1 MTSARLIAT
10 GALAGAILYASAA
23 SAQPAPSPSA
33 EQREQ
38 AARAYDEGAT
48 LFDRAQYAAAALAF
62 LRADDTL
69 PSSDAVSS
77 ALVAARKSNDHLLIV
92 KVAERAIARETVD
105 AKLSAQGRQALLDA
119 ARHLARL
126 DLSCEPQPCTIT
138 LDQVEV
144 KSGSHYVLPGTHAVS
159 AGATGF
165 APDDERLRLDAGVTY
180 RVLLHP
186 VRPGSAQRPSEIER
200 EAPAGAHPEASEAG
214 SARDG
219 AKKPF
224 SPVVV
229 YTGAA
234 VTAVLAALTIWS
246 GIDTL
251 AAKSDLSD
259 PAPERDIDAVKSK
272 ILRSNLLFGGTVIT
286 GALTTYAGFALV
298 DWNRPSAHTQGTRS
312 SVPRGAVFTFAGRF

>member
-1 MTSARLIAT
+1 L
-10 GALAGAILYASAA
+10 GAALLFEGSLAAQPKPTVSAA
-23 SAQPAPSPSA
+23 
-33 EQREQ
+33 ERDQ

-48 LFDRAQYAAAALAF
+48 LFDRAQYAAAAQAF

-77 ALVAARKSNDHLLIV
+77 ALVAARKSDDHLLVV
-92 KVAERAIARETVD
+92 KVAERAIARESVD

-126 DLSCEPQPCTIT
+126 DLGCEPEPCTIT

-144 KSGSHYVLPGTHAVS
+144 KSGSRYVLPGTHSVS
-159 AGATGF
+159 ASAPGF
-165 APDDERLRLDAGVTY
+165 APADERLRLDAGVTY

-186 VRPGSAQRPSEIER
+186 VRPGSTERPSEIAR
-200 EAPAGAHPEASEAG
+200 EAPPPPAP
-214 SARDG
+214 SAALPGDSDRD

-251 AAKSDLSD
+251 SAKGDLSD
-259 PAPERDIDAVKSK
+259 PAPQGEIDDVKSK
-272 ILRSNLLFGGTVIT
+272 ILRSNLLFGGTLIS

-298 DWNRPSAHTQGTRS
+298 DWDRQAAPKHGTLEA
-312 SVPRGAVFTFAGRF
+312 VPRGALLTFAGQF

>member
-1 MTSARLIAT
+1 LFTSA
-10 GALAGAILYASAA
+10 AG
-23 SAQPAPSPSA
+23 AQPASGVSA
-33 EQREQ
+33 DQREQ

-48 LFDRAQYAAAALAF
+48 LFDRAQYGAAALAF
-62 LRADDTL
+62 LRADETL
-69 PSSDAVSS
+69 PSLDAVSS

-92 KVAERAIARETVD
+92 KVAERAIARETAD
-105 AKLSAQGRQALLDA
+105 AKLAAQGRQALLDA

-126 DLSCEPQPCTIT
+126 ELSCEPEPCTLT

-159 AGATGF
+159 AGAPGF

-186 VRPGSAQRPSEIER
+186 VPPGSAERPSEIAR
-200 EAPAGAHPEASEAG
+200 ETPTTPSAAPPNDRGARD
-214 SARDG
+214 SAR
-219 AKKPF
+219 KPF

-234 VTAVLAALTIWS
+234 VTAVFTALTIWS

-251 AAKSDLSD
+251 SAKSDLPDRPSQSELD
-259 PAPERDIDAVKSK
+259 DMDGKM
-272 ILRSNLLFGGTVIT
+272 LRSNLL
-286 GALTTYAGFALV
+286 GAGALISAGLTTYAGLALV
-298 DWNRPSAHTQGTRS
+298 DWNQSAAPGHGSLR
-312 SVPRGAVFTFAGRF
+312 SVPRGALLTFAGRF

>member
-1 MTSARLIAT
+1 MTSSRLIAAAALS
-10 GALAGAILYASAA
+10 GAIFLARVAGA
-23 SAQPAPSPSA
+23 QPGPAVTA

-38 AARAYDEGAT
+38 AAHAYDEGAT
-48 LFDRAQYAAAALAF
+48 LFDRAQFAAAAQAF

-69 PSSDAVSS
+69 PSLDAVSS

-92 KVAERAIARETVD
+92 KVAERAIARESAD
-105 AKLSAQGRQALLDA
+105 AKLAAQGRQALLDA

-126 DLSCEPQPCTIT
+126 DLSCEPEPCTIT

-144 KSGSHYVLPGTHAVS
+144 KPGSHYVLPGTHAVS
-159 AGATGF
+159 AGAAGF

-186 VRPGSAQRPSEIER
+186 VRPGAPERPSEVAR
-200 EAPAGAHPEASEAG
+200 EATPRGRAAPGEADTPRDR
-214 SARDG
+214 AR
-219 AKKPF
+219 KPF

-234 VTAVLAALTIWS
+234 VTAVFAALTIWS

-251 AAKSDLSD
+251 SAKGDLPDRPSQG
-259 PAPERDIDAVKSK
+259 EIDDVKSK
-272 ILRSNLLFGGTVIT
+272 ILRSNLLFGGTLIS

-298 DWNRPSAHTQGTRS
+298 DWNRPAPQNHGTLR
-312 SVPRGAVFTFAGRF
+312 SVPRGAVLTFAGRF

>member
-1 MTSARLIAT
+1 MTHSRLIAT
-10 GALAGAILYASAA
+10 CLLSGALLVGTSVAA
-23 SAQPAPSPSA
+23 QPKPAPSAA
-33 EQREQ
+33 ERDQ

-48 LFDRAQYAAAALAF
+48 LFDRAQYAAAARAF

-77 ALVAARKSNDHLLIV
+77 ALVAARKSDDHLLVV
-92 KVAERAIARETVD
+92 KVAERAIARENVD
-105 AKLSAQGRQALLDA
+105 SKLSAQGRQALLDA

-126 DLSCEPQPCTIT
+126 DLGCEPEPCTIT
-138 LDQVEV
+138 LDQIEV

-159 AGATGF
+159 AGAPGL
-165 APDDERLRLDAGVTY
+165 APADERLRLDAGVTY

-186 VRPGSAQRPSEIER
+186 VRPGSTERPSEIAR
-200 EAPAGAHPEASEAG
+200 EAVPASPAGAALPGESDRTG
-214 SARDG
+214 
-219 AKKPF
+219 KKPL

-251 AAKSDLSD
+251 SAKSDLPD
-259 PAPERDIDAVKSK
+259 PAPQGEIDDVKSK
-272 ILRSNLLFGGTVIT
+272 ILRSNLLFGGTLIT

-298 DWNRPSAHTQGTRS
+298 DWNRQAPQKHGTLGA
-312 SVPRGAVFTFAGRF
+312 VPRGALLTFAGQF